1 MSERKVLNKYYPPD
15 FDPSNIPR
23 SKVARNKT
31 FTVRLMAPCN
41 MKCNTCGEYIA
52 KAKKFNARKEDVDDE
67 NYLGL
72 RIYRFYIKCPMCMA
86 EIVFK
91 TDPEHT
97 DYIIEAG
104 ATRNFQAQILAERQ
118 AKREAE
124 QAEEEEKSNPM
135 KMLENR
141 TKQSRHEM
149 DMIEKLEE
157 LKDLNQRQAHI
168 DYDSMLAQYS
178 QQQETELQRQ
188 EVEDEEYIK
197 SVFGKDGDSAVKRV
211 KDSDSDSDEEL
222 RAKLPKPTE
231 KPTDLLA
238 PPKKPEPAAEKK
250 SWERSLGSLGG
261 SRLAGLLVRPSSKP
275 AAIPGRPI
283 PAGAGASGTGTNG
296 TPGASRTGTNGTLAS
311 SATPVPSGTPVP
323 NGTPA
328 GGANGA
334 GESGAERGQ
343 ADAGGGAAAV
353 SGLGLLGAYSDS
365 ESD

>member
-23 SKVARNKT
+23 CKVARNKT
-31 FTVRLMAPCN
+31 FCVRLMAPCN

-72 RIYRFYIKCPMCMA
+72 RIYRFYIRCPMCMA

-97 DYIIEAG
+97 DYLIEAG

-124 QAEEEEKSNPM
+124 AAEEEEKSNPM

-157 LKDLNQRQAHI
+157 LKDLNERQAHV
-168 DYDSMLAQYS
+168 DYESMLSQYGQRR
-178 QQQETELQRQ
+178 QQQLEKQ
-188 EVEDEEYIK
+188 EVEDEEDIQ
-197 SVFGKDGDSAVKRV
+197 SVFGKEGAVKRLQ
-211 KDSDSDSDEEL
+211 DNSDSDEEI
-222 RAKLPKPTE
+222 RAKLPKPSE

-238 PPKKPEPAAEKK
+238 PAKKPEAAGEKK
-250 SWERSLGSLGG
+250 SWERSLGTLGG
-261 SRLAGLLVRPSSKP
+261 GKRTGLLVRRAAASRPAQSSSAPTAPTPAQTKMSESSQNGAPSKTAAAAAP
-275 AAIPGRPI
+275 AA
-283 PAGAGASGTGTNG
+283 
-296 TPGASRTGTNGTLAS
+296 
-311 SATPVPSGTPVP
+311 
-323 NGTPA
+323 
-328 GGANGA
+328 
-334 GESGAERGQ
+334 SGAE
-343 ADAGGGAAAV
+343 GGATSAV

-365 ESD
+365 DSGSGSD